1 MEYVKESPTGID
13 IHIQKLQRFLFSELK
28 KTWGITNDV
37 FFDCYGRAY
46 RNQVKDGFIP
56 EAYIGNKEYREILFD
71 DNRKAITFFG
81 VGENIRYNHGTAT
94 APVYLIVMVN
104 LAQIKGG
111 ITRADEETHVDV
123 QKLLQPGRSGF
134 EMLEFLTGIE
144 NVFKE
149 YSGWR
154 AKDGMK
160 YRDMQPFHCFRIN
173 LSLTYNIQD
182 C

>member
-13 IHIQKLQRFLFSELK
+13 IHIQKLQQFLYPQLK
-28 KTWGITNDV
+28 TLWGIADNTA
-37 FFDCYGRAY
+37 FDCYGRAY

-56 EAYIGNKEYREILFD
+56 EAYVGNKEYREVLFND
-71 DNRKAITFFG
+71 KRKAISFFG
-81 VGENIRYNHGTAT
+81 VGENIRYDHGTAT
-94 APVYLIVMVN
+94 AQVYLIVMVN
-104 LAQIKGG
+104 LSKVKGG
-111 ITRADEETHVDV
+111 VTRADEETHVDV

-134 EMLEFLTGIE
+134 EMTGFETGIE
-144 NVFKE
+144 NVFRE
-149 YSGWR
+149 YNGWR
-154 AKDGMK
+154 RDPGMK